1 MTYLKS
7 IATAAI
13 FLSNLVFAS
22 DFAIDRRIHDEY
34 ESTGGYS
41 MGLGQGGMAAV
52 SDVSSVRLNPA
63 MLALDKKYSVF
74 GSFHWPTFGRE
85 FYQAGVVDSKT
96 SNFAAG
102 LTYTGFN
109 DDFDLIEYDRVKGK
123 ESTLQKRLGVALAQV
138 IGKVSAGFSVFFA
151 EGFRVNESTISA
163 PESKK
168 VTTFGLG
175 LAGFISPTIRFGLS
189 AENLGNKKL
198 PEIAPQFLRAGLAYL
213 MGGGNTSIH
222 LDYINRQRI
231 KGVEYDVVS
240 DQQVFNNGFAAV
252 SNETADEKE
261 FAENEQMVVGSV
273 SLRVYDLVRILA
285 SYGADLVTDRT
296 TMSGGIAIVNDQYSL
311 SYSSSRPYL
320 SSESSHQAINLG
332 MQISM

>member
-1 MTYLKS
+1 MTYFKQIAIVS
-7 IATAAI
+7 I
-13 FLSNLVFAS
+13 FFNNLAFAS
-22 DFAIDRRIHDEY
+22 DYAIDRRIHDEY

-41 MGLGQGGMAAV
+41 LGLGQGGMAAV

-63 MLALDKKYSVF
+63 MLAMDKKYSVF

-102 LTYTGFN
+102 LIYTGFN
-109 DDFDLIEYDRVKGK
+109 DDFDLLEYDRVKGK
-123 ESTLQKRLGVALAQV
+123 ESTLQKRLGIALAQV
-138 IGKVSAGFSVFFA
+138 VGKISAGFSVFFA
-151 EGFRVNESTISA
+151 EGFQVNDSTFSS

-175 LAGFISPTIRFGLS
+175 IAGFMTPTIRFGIS

-231 KGVEYDVVS
+231 RGVEYGIVGE
-240 DQQVFNNGFAAV
+240 QQVFNSGFSVAAT
-252 SNETADEKE
+252 SENDKKE
-261 FAENEQMVVGSV
+261 FEENEQLLVGSV
-273 SLRVYDLVRILA
+273 SVRVYDLVRVLA
-285 SYGADLVTDRT
+285 SYGADLVTERT
-296 TMSGGIAIVNDQYSL
+296 TMSGGLAIVNEQYSL
-311 SYSSSRPYL
+311 SYSTSRPYL
-320 SSESSHQAINLG
+320 SNESSHQAINLG
-332 MQISM
+332 MQISL